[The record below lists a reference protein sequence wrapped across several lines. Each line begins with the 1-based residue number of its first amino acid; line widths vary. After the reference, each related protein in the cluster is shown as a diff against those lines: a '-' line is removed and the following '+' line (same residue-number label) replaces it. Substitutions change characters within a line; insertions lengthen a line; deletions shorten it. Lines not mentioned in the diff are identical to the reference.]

1 MRCATDRPP
10 TSASRRSKRSGPGT
24 RPASTSPSGIACRKR
39 SSALSSTVTTSS
51 PFISSRSCT
60 PSPRRCCRKA
70 TQCTATGTPS
80 TLPSRGPGR
89 SGRSRADVAALLR
102 VSDLRTHYVGFGGT
116 RVVKA
121 VDGVSFSVEAGETF
135 GLVGESGCGKTTMCH
150 TIVRLLPPSARIV
163 SGSIELEGEDLVKKS
178 QSDMRLIRGRRI
190 ATILQDPMASLD
202 PLFSI
207 YDQVA
212 EPAYYHQ
219 SLRGRALRRR
229 VTDLLAAV
237 RIPSPERRMRDF
249 PHQLSGGMRQRIV
262 GAIAQAGAPRVIVAD
277 EPTTNLDVTIQL
289 QYLNLL
295 KDLQR
300 ATGVALIFVTHNLGI
315 VAKMCDKVAV
325 MYAGKI
331 VEQQS
336 VRDLFYTPRHP
347 YTKALLDSMPKLGSK
362 EPLYAI
368 PGQPPDPSAL
378 PPGCS
383 FHPRCAY
390 VLERCC
396 TEEPWEQS
404 LSDGRMVQ
412 CWRPWRSSNVTEPLL
427 EVRDLKKHFA

>member
-1 MRCATDRPP
+1 
-10 TSASRRSKRSGPGT
+10 
-24 RPASTSPSGIACRKR
+24 
-39 SSALSSTVTTSS
+39 
-51 PFISSRSCT
+51 
-60 PSPRRCCRKA
+60 
-70 TQCTATGTPS
+70 
-80 TLPSRGPGR
+80 
-89 SGRSRADVAALLR
+89 
-102 VSDLRTHYVGFGGT
+102 VSDLRTHYVGFDGT

-135 GLVGESGCGKTTMCH
+135 GLVGESGCGKTTTCH
-150 TIVRLLPPSARIV
+150 AIVRLLPPSARIV

-178 QSDMRLIRGRRI
+178 QGDMRLIRGRRI

-229 VTDLLAAV
+229 VTELLAAV

-262 GAIAQAGAPRVIVAD
+262 GAIAQAGGPRIIIAD

-315 VAKMCDKVAV
+315 VAKMCDRVGV

-331 VEQQS
+331 VEMQS
-336 VRDLFYTPRHP
+336 VRGLFYRARHP
-347 YTKALLDSMPKLGSK
+347 YTKALLDSIPKLGVRQ
-362 EPLYAI
+362 PLYGI
-368 PGQPPDPSAL
+368 PGQPPDLSAL
-378 PPGCS
+378 PAGCA
-383 FHPRCAY
+383 FHPRCARA
-390 VLERCC
+390 VERCRA
-396 TEEPWEQS
+396 EEPAQQS
-404 LSDGRMVQ
+404 LNGDGNVR
-412 CWRPWRSSNVTEPLL
+412 CWMPL
-427 EVRDLKKHFA
+427 EQGTAHG